1 MDDRTTQEEGELF
14 DTTTPD
20 DTTSANDT
28 DVSETSEQEGEQE
41 LDGLDLPKEDKVKSS
56 VTEANKLKQLDSWA
70 TKINS
75 GEKSL
80 EDLPVNLG
88 WMKKDLVKLIDVK
101 KEVAEVSVK
110 DMVRQEIQNERDAA
124 KFDLMKEDL
133 NAILSADK
141 KALVSESYKKY
152 LKKFAERSG
161 AAPTAKDM
169 VDALESAM
177 EINQI
182 DLQKMGTEARHS
194 RMKIP
199 SPGRKGKPSMEEMGN
214 RPWSEVVDTIPKAQ
228 RLEYLRNLAYNNR
241 GN

>member
-1 MDDRTTQEEGELF
+1 MDDRTTQAEGELF
-14 DTTTPD
+14 DTTTTD

-28 DVSETSEQEGEQE
+28 DETESELEGEQE
-41 LDGLDLPKEDKVKSS
+41 LDVLDLPKDKVKTS

-80 EDLPVNLG
+80 EDLPANLG
-88 WMKKDLVKLIDVK
+88 WMKKDLEKLIDVK

-110 DMVRQEIQNERDAA
+110 DMVRQEIQSEKQAA
-124 KFDLMKEDL
+124 KFEIIKEDL

-152 LKKFAERSG
+152 LSKG
-161 AAPTAKDM
+161 LTPL
-169 VDALESAM
+169 DAIEAAM
-177 EINQI
+177 EVNQI
-182 DLQKMGTEARHS
+182 DLDKMGTEARHS

-199 SPGRKGKPSMEEMGN
+199 SPGRKGKPSIEEMGDK
-214 RPWSEVVDTIPKAQ
+214 PWSEIVDTIPRTQ
-228 RLEYLRNLAYNNR
+228 RLEYLRKLAYNNR